1 MQNSIEVSRS
11 WPRRSRVAGQ
21 RPRNLTRVAHRDLKI
36 PSFEHVRDPRT
47 GVVMLCDVRDVHDD
61 ARSACAHRMRIA
73 VAAHEA
79 LFIEHTRHEKEASAQ
94 LEEMW
99 ANVDGFDADSEAAAF
114 RDRNAARRELALL
127 DAHPPRAPFAPRPA
141 PAAYEIPYVPA
152 RPVNPQARSSTSPRR
167 ARNAQHTAQ
176 IERLHG
182 ARAAHNRE
190 HGTTSTRVLREA
202 EARSAARAAAYD
214 AAIAAASATA
224 SENGA
229 NAVQ

>member
-1 MQNSIEVSRS
+1 MRHMQNSIEVSRS

-36 PSFEHVRDPRT
+36 PSFEHVRDPRM
-47 GVVMLCDVRDVHDD
+47 GVVMLCDVRGVHDD

-127 DAHPPRAPFAPRPA
+127 DAHPPRAPLAPRPA
-141 PAAYEIPYVPA
+141 PAAYEIPYMPA
-152 RPVNPQARSSTSPRR
+152 RPVNPQLRAGTSPHR
-167 ARNAQHTAQ
+167 ASNAQHAAQ
-176 IERLHG
+176 IERLHP
-182 ARAAHNRE
+182 RSKAAWNRE

-214 AAIAAASATA
+214 AAIAAASVATSA
-224 SENGA
+224 
-229 NAVQ
+229 

>member
-127 DAHPPRAPFAPRPA
+127 DAHPPRAPLAPRPT
-141 PAAYEIPYVPA
+141 PAAYEIPYAPA
-152 RPVNPQARSSTSPRR
+152 RPVNPQARSSTSTRR
-167 ARNAQHTAQ
+167 ARNAQHAAQ

-190 HGTTSTRVLREA
+190 HSTTSTRVLREA

-214 AAIAAASATA
+214 AAIAAVSATA
-224 SENGA
+224 PENGA